1 MRPLDG
7 LLVVSLEQAVSAP
20 FATRQL
26 ADLGARVIKIER
38 PDGGDFARGYDT
50 AVHGM
55 STYLL
60 WLNRSKESIA
70 LDIKTAEGAEIL
82 RELVARADVFVQN
95 LAPGAA
101 ARLGFDART
110 LTERHP
116 RLVAMDLSG
125 YGGTGP
131 QRDKKA
137 YDLLVQSETGLVSVT
152 GTPEVPAK
160 TGIPTADIAAGMY
173 GFSSVLAALFR
184 RERTG
189 EGAQVDVSMFDS
201 TLEWMSHP
209 LYLGHY
215 GGQEPTRRPLGH
227 TVVAPYEAYPTADGK
242 QVLIGIQNDREWHRF
257 AEEVLERPEF
267 AEHPDYARNLDRVRN
282 RHQVDALVAEWSR
295 RLPQAEVLARLDAAA
310 IANARLNGVREVAE
324 HPQLVDRN
332 RWREVD
338 SPVGKVRALAP
349 PFGIAGLE
357 PRMDAVPSVGEHT
370 DAVLAELGYDAA
382 RIAVLR
388 AGGAVG

>member
-7 LLVVSLEQAVSAP
+7 MLVVSVEQAVAAP

-50 AVHGM
+50 AVDGM

-60 WLNRSKESIA
+60 WLNRSKESVA
-70 LDIKTAEGAEIL
+70 VDLKSEVGAEIV

-101 ARLGFDART
+101 ARLGLDAAT
-110 LTERHP
+110 LCERHP

-125 YGGTGP
+125 YGGSGP
-131 QRDKKA
+131 QRDKRA
-137 YDLLVQSETGLVSVT
+137 YDLLVQCETGVVSVT

-160 TGIPTADIAAGMY
+160 AGLPIADIAAGMY
-173 GFSSVLAALFR
+173 GFSSIMAALFG

-189 EGAQVDVSMFDS
+189 QGAQVDISMFHS
-201 TLEWMSHP
+201 TMEWMSHP

-215 GGQEPTRRPLGH
+215 SGTSPQRRPLGH
-227 TVVAPYEAYPTADGK
+227 TVVAPYDAFPTSDGK
-242 QVLIGIQNDREWHRF
+242 QVVIGIQNDREWRRF
-257 AEEVLERPEF
+257 AVEVLQRPDL
-267 AEHPDYARNLDRVRN
+267 AEHTDYTRNVDRVRN
-282 RHQVDALVAEWSR
+282 RSDVDAVVSAWTKT
-295 RLPQAEVLARLDAAA
+295 LPQVEVVARLDAAA
-310 IANARLNGVREVAE
+310 IANARLNDVVDVAA
-324 HPQLVDRN
+324 HPQLAD

-338 SPVGKVRALAP
+338 TPVGTVRALAP
-349 PFGIAGLE
+349 PFGMAGFE
-357 PRMDAVPSVGEHT
+357 ARMDPVPRLGEHT
-370 DAVLAELGYDAA
+370 DGVLTELGYSGE
-382 RIAVLR
+382 RIAGLR
-388 AGGAVG
+388 ADGVLA